1 MMMNILLCLFVFF
14 VTRYYCINYHNNFF
28 LKYLMRMSYTSIY
41 YYSKLQLGYIKSKK
55 LIKEYIET
63 KPLLLTFVNKYI
75 TGEDSSISLG
85 EPANYKF
92 VMTEICIN
100 DKCIPVNFVTDH
112 YNYLMVN
119 TLIDSNFIKLLLKTH
134 YSSSFDNL
142 SEIDMIDR
150 YTIKIIDNNINI
162 VNFDN
167 TQKLL
172 INKNDY
178 LILDNNSE

>member
-1 MMMNILLCLFVFF
+1 
-14 VTRYYCINYHNNFF
+14 
-28 LKYLMRMSYTSIY
+28 MSYTSIY